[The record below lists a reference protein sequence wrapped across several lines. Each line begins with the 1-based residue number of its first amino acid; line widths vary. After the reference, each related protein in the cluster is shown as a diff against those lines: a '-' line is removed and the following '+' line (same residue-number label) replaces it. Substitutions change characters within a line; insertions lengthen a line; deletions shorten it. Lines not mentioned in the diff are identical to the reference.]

1 MLLEKI
7 NLEAGESI
15 LKIVRKHWLVI
26 GLEFLGVFFAAIVP
40 IFLVAFFFAFPKSD
54 ALGLSLHPEHL
65 GSLITFGIA
74 AWFLLCAM
82 GGFVIW
88 THYYLD
94 LWVITDRRIILIN
107 QIGFFNRNVAI
118 FRLERLQDI
127 EFTISGLIGTFF
139 NFGTLSAQTAGHNE
153 ANFRSTGLPNPDELQ
168 NIIQSAMDSRL
179 SEVNGRPFRSAEET
193 AGE

>member
-7 NLEAGESI
+7 QLEPGEEI
-15 LKIVRKHWLVI
+15 LKLVRKHWLVI
-26 GLEFLGVFFAAIVP
+26 GLELFGMVLVAIVP
-40 IFLVAFFFAFPKSD
+40 IFLLVGVMAIPQTNIISFKI
-54 ALGLSLHPEHL
+54 EHV

-74 AWFLLCAM
+74 TWLLLSSMA
-82 GGFVIW
+82 GFMIW

-94 LWVITDRRIILIN
+94 LWIITDRRIILID
-107 QIGFFNRNVAI
+107 QIGFFNRSVAI

-127 EFTISGLIGTFF
+127 EFKISGLIGTFF

-153 ANFRSTGLPNPDELQ
+153 ANFRSTGLPDPGGLQ
-168 NIIQSAMDSRL
+168 NLIQSAMDRRL
-179 SEVNGRPFRSAEET
+179 AEVSGRPFTRAEQT